1 GAWRRTSRIAQCSVT
16 KSPCGTAAKLILHLK
31 VTEWVSSAL
40 YVLGSKE
47 LGDLLADAESAQE
60 LVTALVASHG
70 TQLRRFVFA
79 RARNVADAPD
89 IVQEVYLRMLRIS
102 NTESIRSPEAYLF
115 TVAQHVVQQHSMR
128 QSATPSTVQLA
139 QLLNEPAATHDADPG
154 LALEAQQCLEGM
166 QLALEEL
173 SPKARATFMLHRR
186 DGLSFDEIAA
196 RLETSRP
203 MVKKYLMKALLHLR
217 LRLQQA

>member
-1 GAWRRTSRIAQCSVT
+1 M
-16 KSPCGTAAKLILHLK
+16 
-31 VTEWVSSAL
+31 
-40 YVLGSKE
+40 
-47 LGDLLADAESAQE
+47 GDHLLAEAESAQE
-60 LVTALVASHG
+60 LVTGLVASHG

-79 RARNVADAPD
+79 RARNVADVPD

-102 NTESIRSPEAYLF
+102 NADSIRSPEAYLF
-115 TVAQHVVQQHSMR
+115 TVAQHVVQQHTMR
-128 QSATPSTVQLA
+128 QSATPPTVELA
-139 QLLNEPAATHDADPG
+139 QLLNEPATTNDADPG

-196 RLETSRP
+196 RLGTSRP

-217 LRLQQA
+217 LRLEQA

>member
-1 GAWRRTSRIAQCSVT
+1 VSKDVKHSFGSAIA
-16 KSPCGTAAKLILHLK
+16 LK
-31 VTEWVSSAL
+31 
-40 YVLGSKE
+40 Y
-47 LGDLLADAESAQE
+47 GDR
-60 LVTALVASHG
+60 
-70 TQLRRFVFA
+70 LRRYLSQ
-79 RARNVADAPD
+79 RLRNVADAPD
-89 IVQEVYLRMLRIS
+89 LAQEVFLRLMRVEHHE
-102 NTESIRSPEAYLF
+102 TIRSPEAYLF
-115 TVAQHVVQQHSMR
+115 TVAQHVVQQHTMR
-128 QSATPSTVQLA
+128 QSATPPTVQLA
-139 QLLNEPAATHDADPG
+139 QLLNEPATTHDADPG